1 MCYCHNAIVVWI
13 INDRSGPLETF
24 PLQKYVTGL
33 QLMRF
38 IFCDAKLISSFVIS
52 LIVDKAKIIALCF
65 TKQENLI
72 TVAMEELEEVI
83 AVITVARTDYTKE
96 MDCIVA
102 LMRTIMVTLLEGIL
116 TMQRVHLNQI
126 RSFN

>member
-1 MCYCHNAIVVWI
+1 
-13 INDRSGPLETF
+13 
-24 PLQKYVTGL
+24 
-33 QLMRF
+33 MRF

-126 RSFN
+126 RSFNWIQNNNLIWSGTKLSR